1 MRAAHI
7 SFLCVVH
14 PQVPDAKPHG
24 VQVCDCCV
32 RKHVAFSERSSA
44 VSHPAHGVVGT
55 CPQSKGQRPA
65 LQADLSKGSI
75 LGPALTEGEC
85 VSPPWALG
93 WPVERGCL
101 WPGLGAVL
109 LLPEPSGSPE
119 ASREGAALPLRRTGA
134 QQPLQP
140 DGGRVLLGGPRAPG
154 ICQLPAATHVI
165 PGRTIRTAQL
175 KLLAGEPGA
184 KPGVKSLRLRR
195 LLLSS
200 R

>member
-140 DGGRVLLGGPRAPG
+140 DGGRASILMKVSGPEVGSLMSAETQIWPYFTLYLLPKSTFTSNVHSR
-154 ICQLPAATHVI
+154 QLIVWI
-165 PGRTIRTAQL
+165 
-175 KLLAGEPGA
+175 
-184 KPGVKSLRLRR
+184 
-195 LLLSS
+195 
-200 R
+200 

>member
-7 SFLCVVH
+7 IFLCVVH

-32 RKHVAFSERSSA
+32 RKHVAFSERSST

-55 CPQSKGQRPA
+55 CPQSKGPRPA

-109 LLPEPSGSPE
+109 LLPEPSWSPE
-119 ASREGAALPLRRTGA
+119 ASREVAALPLRRTGA

-140 DGGRVLLGGPRAPG
+140 DGGRVLLGFASFLLPRTSSQAGPSE
-154 ICQLPAATHVI
+154 
-165 PGRTIRTAQL
+165 
-175 KLLAGEPGA
+175 LLSSSCWQAEPGA